1 MNMKNTLY
9 TTFVILFSI
18 IFFSCEKDEHKPP
31 TVVFKTGGS
40 YTSSDATI
48 AQNTSVTFGIKATKT
63 EDELKTLN
71 VSYAYDAA
79 TTTTTYSTITLSD
92 AEEKGFEKDVVI
104 TTRSQTGTEKWIF
117 TVTDKD
123 GNMANVS
130 ATITVP

>member
-1 MNMKNTLY
+1 MKNTIFATLI
-9 TTFVILFSI
+9 ILSSI
-18 IFFSCEKDEHKPP
+18 LIFSCEKDEHKPP
-31 TVVFKTGGS
+31 KVVFKTGGS

-71 VSYAYDAA
+71 VSYAFDGA
-79 TTTTTYSTITLSD
+79 TTTTTYNTISLSKS
-92 AEEKGFEKDVVI
+92 EEKGFEKDVTI
-104 TTRSQTGTEKWIF
+104 TTRSQSGTEKWIF

-123 GNMANVS
+123 GNMANVT